1 MLSLV
6 FTSSCSLPPPPSTS
20 PSSLLSHCLPLLL
33 LQSSHRHHSD
43 HWVLVEFTLA
53 VHQAICLGSLNPHPL
68 VHLPCHRGMERLKHF
83 HGKFHV
89 LTIMLHHAMLPKGI
103 VLLLQPQASL
113 LLSSSAIAVAAC
125 LSLLLCTPSSPQA
138 ADAGYLVT

>member
-83 HGKFHV
+83 HGKFDISV
-89 LTIMLHHAMLPKGI
+89 SGCCNP
-103 VLLLQPQASL
+103 VQPPL
-113 LLSSSAIAVAAC
+113 MC
-125 LSLLLCTPSSPQA
+125 LYCPCQGQA
-138 ADAGYLVT
+138 ATSTCIGKLDKIFINTID